1 MSLLQSR
8 YVLGNFSFRAFTDL
22 YDLLLYLLHLQINV
36 LFLQLT
42 YLQFREIY
50 SLSLYDL
57 HSFLLISDRLSTR
70 LDNEADINLML
81 SINFSLYMVGLPF
94 LCSFLTGA
102 EKVIYFSVFSP
113 KQSQLP
119 LNYFTTSSIIKWQS
133 YVGPL

>member
-1 MSLLQSR
+1 M
-8 YVLGNFSFRAFTDL
+8 
-22 YDLLLYLLHLQINV
+22 HINV

-42 YLQFREIY
+42 YLQFIEIF
-50 SLSLYDL
+50 SVFLHDL
-57 HSFLLISDRLSTR
+57 HSFLLIFDRLSTR

-119 LNYFTTSSIIKWQS
+119 LNSFTTSSIIK
-133 YVGPL
+133 